1 MGLFKKLRG
10 SFVKDNHAANSVV
23 NGQSNGL
30 VVQNN
35 TLLGKLS
42 LVVATSVGV
51 TALLV
56 GIRHNALL
64 QPWELNAYDQ
74 MLRSRPIAPP
84 DDRLLL
90 VTVTENDNPL
100 TDATVNKLL
109 VKLESYKPRVI
120 GINIPLSQQSNF
132 ADGVVNKNNIISI
145 CKFEDLKTPEIPPP
159 KNVLINTVGFNNL
172 MSDNSGRI
180 LRRSLLFAD
189 PHGGKCKTHYSFA
202 AQLVLNYL
210 EKQGIKEDF
219 SNPDQNLVLG
229 KAVLPRLRKTSGSY
243 ENLDNGGYQVMINYS
258 NPDVVRER
266 QIVTVSAVLN
276 DQIDAS
282 AVNDKL
288 VIIGSIAASNNQG
301 AYTPYSELINQPIER
316 PRLFIHAQVASQLLS
331 AALDGKQ
338 MISYWPDNAEIAW
351 MWLWAL
357 AGGILAWRIRNPVLF
372 ISGFGIG
379 LCGLVG
385 ICYVLFLQA
394 WWIPVVP
401 PALGFMVSSITVVAY
416 TAYRS
421 QVRTRVIILQ
431 VEKQQEAIAQLSAL
445 LKETSRLP
453 GTNANTVDT
462 VEKKSGDFLLG
473 GRYQIN
479 RVLGSGGFGCTY
491 LAKDAQRPG
500 NPTVVVKQLMPARRD
515 TRFMEVARR
524 LFDAEAEILLILGKH
539 IQIPD
544 LLAYF
549 EENNEFYLVQEYIKG
564 RLLTQEL
571 SSTNTVKD
579 EAFTIEMLKSVLQ
592 VLKFVHE
599 HRVIH
604 RDIKP
609 DNIIRNSQD
618 NRLVLIDFG
627 AVKTMQPANSEKT
640 ELATVAIGT
649 KGYAPPEQLAGHPRL
664 ASDIYALGMIAIQA
678 VTGTQPQLLSIN
690 PDTGNVEWRKMAQIS
705 DELAAILDKMVCYHF
720 SDRYQ
725 SAPAVLED
733 LNRINN

>member
-1 MGLFKKLRG
+1 MGLFNKFRG
-10 SFVKDNHAANSVV
+10 LLVKDKHRAIPLAS
-23 NGQSNGL
+23 GQSNGL
-30 VVQNN
+30 VVQDD
-35 TLLGKLS
+35 TLIGKLG
-42 LVVATSVGV
+42 LVAVATVGV

-56 GIRHNALL
+56 GIRHNGLL
-64 QPWELNAYDQ
+64 QPWELSAYDQ
-74 MLRSRPIAPP
+74 MVRSRSIAPP

-90 VTVTENDNPL
+90 VTLTENDIPL
-100 TDATVNKLL
+100 SDATVNKLL
-109 VKLESYKPRVI
+109 VKLESYKPSVI
-120 GINIPLSQQSNF
+120 GINIPRSQQSNF
-132 ADGVVNKNNIISI
+132 ADGVANKKNIISI
-145 CKFEDLKTPEIPPP
+145 CNFRSLKTAEIPPP
-159 KNVLINTVGFNNL
+159 KNVSIKTVGFNNL
-172 MSDNSGRI
+172 MSDKSDRI
-180 LRRSLLFAD
+180 FRRSLLFANA
-189 PHGGKCKTHYSFA
+189 HSGKCKTPYSFA
-202 AQLVLNYL
+202 AQIALNYL
-210 EKQGIKEDF
+210 EKQGIKQKF
-219 SNPDQNLVLG
+219 SNKNLVLG

-243 ENLDNGGYQVMINYS
+243 ENLDDGGYQVMINYR

-276 DQIDAS
+276 DEIDAS
-282 AVNDKL
+282 AVKDKL
-288 VIIGSIAASNNQG
+288 VIIGNIAISNDPG
-301 AYTPYSELINQPIER
+301 VYTPYSEFRNQPTAISR
-316 PRLFIHAQVASQLLS
+316 MNIHAQVASQIIS
-331 AALDGKQ
+331 AALDGKPV
-338 MISYWPDNAEIAW
+338 IWYWPDNFEIAW
-351 MWLWAL
+351 MFFWTL
-357 AGGILAWRIRNPVLF
+357 AGGILAWQIRNPVLF
-372 ISGFGIG
+372 LVASGIS

-385 ICYVLFLQA
+385 ICYLLFLQSG
-394 WWIPVVP
+394 WIPVVP
-401 PALGFMVSSITVVAY
+401 PALGFVMSGVSVIAY
-416 TAYRS
+416 YSYRT
-421 QVRTRVIILQ
+421 QVRTKIIVLQ

-462 VEKKSGDFLLG
+462 VEKKSGDSLLS

-491 LAKDAQRPG
+491 LAKDTQRPG

-549 EENNEFYLVQEYIKG
+549 EEDNEFYLVQEYIKG

-627 AVKTMQPANSEKT
+627 AVKTMQPPNSEKT

-649 KGYAPPEQLAGHPRL
+649 RGYAPPEQLAGHPRL

-678 VTGTQPQLLSIN
+678 VTGIQPQLLSIN
-690 PDTGNVEWRKMAQIS
+690 PDTGNVEWRKMAKIS

-725 SAPAVLED
+725 SAATVLED

>member
-1 MGLFKKLRG
+1 MGLFNKFRG
-10 SFVKDNHAANSVV
+10 LLVKDKHRAIPLASE
-23 NGQSNGL
+23 QSNGL
-30 VVQNN
+30 VVQDD
-35 TLLGKLS
+35 TLIGKLG
-42 LVVATSVGV
+42 LVAVATVGV

-56 GIRHNALL
+56 GIRHNGLL
-64 QPWELNAYDQ
+64 RPWELSAYDQ
-74 MLRSRPIAPP
+74 MVRSRPNAPL
-84 DDRLLL
+84 DERLLL
-90 VTVTENDNPL
+90 VTVTQPL
-100 TDATVNKLL
+100 SDASLNKLL
-109 VKLESYKPRVI
+109 VKLESYKPRTI
-120 GINIPLSQQSNF
+120 GINLYRTQQTNLG
-132 ADGVVNKNNIISI
+132 DGIAKKDNIISV
-145 CKFEDLKTPEIPPP
+145 CKFRSGDKPEITPTP
-159 KNVLINTVGFNNL
+159 NVANDTIAFNNL
-172 MSDNSGRI
+172 MPDNGNFVF
-180 LRRSLLFAD
+180 RRSLLFTD
-189 PHGGKCKTHYSFA
+189 PLREKCKTRYSFA
-202 AQLVLNYL
+202 ALLALNYL
-210 EKQGIKEDF
+210 EKQGIKQRF
-219 SNPDQNLVLG
+219 PDGQNLVLG

-243 ENLDNGGYQVMINYS
+243 ENLHEGGYQIMINYR
-258 NPDVVRER
+258 NPNVARKVAL
-266 QIVTVSAVLN
+266 SKVLN
-276 DQIDAS
+276 NEIDPNW
-282 AVNDKL
+282 VKDKL
-288 VIIGSIAASNNQG
+288 IIIGDIAPSDDPG
-301 AYTPYSELINQPIER
+301 VRTPYSTLLTENTTTS
-316 PRLFIHAQVASQLLS
+316 RLFIHAQVVSQILS
-331 AALDGKQ
+331 TVLDGKPV
-338 MISYWPDNAEIAW
+338 IWYWSDNFEIAW
-351 MWLWAL
+351 MFFWAL
-357 AGGILAWRIRNPVLF
+357 VGGILAWRVRNPVLF
-372 ISGFGIG
+372 IVGFGIG

-385 ICYVLFLQA
+385 ICYLLFLQSG
-394 WWIPVVP
+394 WIPVVP
-401 PALGFMVSSITVVAY
+401 PALGFVMSGISVVAY
-416 TAYRS
+416 TAYRT
-421 QVRTRVIILQ
+421 QMRTRIIILQ

-453 GTNANTVDT
+453 DTNANTVDT
-462 VEKKSGDFLLG
+462 VEKKSGDSLLS

-491 LAKDAQRPG
+491 LAKDTQRPG

-627 AVKTMQPANSEKT
+627 AVKTMQPPNSEKT

-649 KGYAPPEQLAGHPRL
+649 RGYAPPEQLAGHPRL

-678 VTGTQPQLLSIN
+678 VTGMQPQLLSIN
-690 PDTGNVEWRKMAQIS
+690 ADTGNVEWRKMAKIS
-705 DELAAILDKMVCYHF
+705 DDLAAILDKMVCYHF

-725 SAPAVLED
+725 SAAEVLED
-733 LNRINN
+733 LIRINN